1 MTNAEK
7 LRRMTDDELLDQIH
21 RLQDNAVACPTCFR
35 NRGKMMLEHWLK
47 SDDGVKDSSE
57 LAELERT
64 IMTVVFNSNGHK
76 DLDTATWEVLKT
88 IPKVGIFDLMFGGR
102 R

>member
-7 LRRMTDDELLDQIH
+7 LRRMTDDELLEQIY
-21 RLQDNAVACPTCFR
+21 RLEDNAVVCPTCFK

-47 SDDGVKDSSE
+47 SDDGVKDQSE
-57 LAELERT
+57 LAKLERQV
-64 IMTVVFNSNGHK
+64 MTVVFNSNGRK
-76 DLDTATWEVLKT
+76 DLDSATYEMLHT
-88 IPKVGIFDLMFGGR
+88 LPREGCYDLIFGGR